1 MKKAEE
7 KARKAEERARKAEE
21 RARKVVEKAKIGVER
36 ANSKTSHK
44 RVENSKTG
52 NEEVQEKKRSE
63 KRKTDSAATSMK
75 RLRLQEEVNDNVCS
89 ICFGTYQDDVELET
103 GSFIIKWTQH

>member
-1 MKKAEE
+1 MEGFSESKDCG
-7 KARKAEERARKAEE
+7 RKSEHH
-21 RARKVVEKAKIGVER
+21 
-36 ANSKTSHK
+36 T

-52 NEEVQEKKRSE
+52 KKEVQEKRSE
-63 KRKTDSAATSMK
+63 KRKTDSAATSTK

-103 GSFIIKWTQH
+103 GRDWVQCVCGQ